1 MPRPSQNLDRKL
13 VAAALELLPEAGF
26 AGLTVREVARRARV
40 NVGMFHYHFKSREA
54 FLHRV
59 LWDVYGDFLSSFQ
72 EAAEA
77 PGSPRERLRRV
88 LIAYA
93 AFARRNRVFYA
104 LMMRELLSG
113 NPEMLAFA
121 KRNFPRHAEV
131 MMRLMEE
138 CRKAGVV
145 RELPPMMSCMF
156 AMSTMGVPN
165 VAATALERN
174 GMKSIGGLPVGKVI
188 DGLLSDETIGVRAD
202 MVLAALAPEKK
213 R

>member
-13 VAAALELLPEAGF
+13 VDAALKMLPDTGF
-26 AGLTVREVARRARV
+26 SGLKVRAVARRAGV
-40 NVGMFHYHFKSREA
+40 NPGMFHYHFKSREA

-72 EAAEA
+72 EAAEGA
-77 PGSPRERLRRV
+77 GAPRERLRRV

-93 AFARRNRVFYA
+93 SFARRNRVFYS

-113 NPEMLAFA
+113 NREMLAFA

-138 CRKAGVV
+138 CRRAGVV
-145 RELPPMMSCMF
+145 RELPDMMGCMF

-174 GMKSIGGLPVGKVI
+174 KVATLNGRPVARVI
-188 DGLLSDETIGVRAD
+188 ERLLADDTIELRAD
-202 MVLAALAPEKK
+202 MVLAALAPARK

>member
-1 MPRPSQNLDRKL
+1 MPRPSRNLDRKL
-13 VAAALELLPEAGF
+13 VEAAHQLLPRVGF
-26 AGLTVREVARRARV
+26 SGLKVREVARRAGV
-40 NVGMFHYHFKSREA
+40 NPGMFHYHFKSREA

-59 LWDVYGDFLSSFQ
+59 LWDVYGDFLASFQ

-77 PGSPRERLRRV
+77 PGTPRERLRRV
-88 LIAYA
+88 LIAYGV
-93 AFARRNRVFYA
+93 FARRNRVFYS
-104 LMMRELLSG
+104 LMKRELLGG

-121 KRNFPRHAEV
+121 KRNFPRHAEA

-138 CRKAGVV
+138 CKKAGVV
-145 RELPPMMSCMF
+145 RELPGPMACMF

-174 GMKSIGGLPVGKVI
+174 GLKSFAGWSTPKLIEE
-188 DGLLSDETIGVRAD
+188 LLCDEMLALRAD
-202 MVLAALAPEKK
+202 MVLAALKPEK

>member
-13 VAAALELLPEAGF
+13 VAAALAMLPETGF
-26 AGLTVREVARRARV
+26 SGLTVREISRRARV

-54 FLHRV
+54 FVHRV
-59 LWDVYGDFLSSFQ
+59 LWDVYGDFLASFQ
-72 EAAEA
+72 EAADGEDA
-77 PGSPRERLRRV
+77 PRERLRRV

-93 AFARRNRVFYA
+93 QFARRNRVFYA
-104 LMMRELLSG
+104 LMLRELVSG
-113 NPEMLAFA
+113 NKEMLAFA
-121 KRNFPRHAEV
+121 KRNFPRHSEV

-174 GMKSIGGLPVGKVI
+174 GLKTIGGRPTKGVI
-188 DGLLSDETIGVRAD
+188 DGLLSDETIEIRAD
-202 MVLAALAPEKK
+202 MVLAALAPGRGK
-213 R
+213 

>member
-1 MPRPSQNLDRKL
+1 MPRPSRNLDRSL
-13 VAAALELLPEAGF
+13 VDAALKMLPETGF
-26 AGLTVREVARRARV
+26 SGLKIREVARRAGV

-59 LWDVYGDFLSSFQ
+59 LWDVYGDFLASFQ
-72 EAAEA
+72 EAAEG
-77 PGSPRERLRRV
+77 PGTPRQRLRRV
-88 LIAYA
+88 LVSYA
-93 AFARRNRVFYA
+93 HFARRNRVFYA
-104 LMMRELLSG
+104 LIFRELLAG
-113 NPEMLAFA
+113 NAEMLAFA

-174 GMKSIGGLPVGKVI
+174 RLSTIGGRSVKAVVET
-188 DGLLSDETIGVRAD
+188 LLSDETIEVRAD
-202 MVLAALAPEKK
+202 MVLAALAPGRAK
-213 R
+213 

>member
-13 VAAALELLPEAGF
+13 VAAALEMLPEAGF
-26 AGLTVREVARRARV
+26 TGLTVREVARRARV

-59 LWDVYGDFLSSFQ
+59 LWDVYGDFLASFQ

-77 PGSPRERLRRV
+77 PGTPRERLRRV

-93 AFARRNRVFYA
+93 HFARRNRVFYA
-104 LMMRELLSG
+104 LMLRELISG
-113 NPEMLAFA
+113 NSEMLAFA
-121 KRNFPRHAEV
+121 KRNFPRHSEV

-138 CRKAGVV
+138 CRKAGIV

-174 GMKSIGGLPVGKVI
+174 RLKTIGGRSTASVI
-188 DGLLSDETIGVRAD
+188 AGLLSDETIEIRAD
-202 MVLAALAPEKK
+202 MVLAALAPARKP
-213 R
+213 